1 MNHQPFGRLF
11 VTPVLPFAHDGSV
24 DEAAYRE
31 FLKYFLTEENLA
43 AGLAIIANPEAG
55 ELFYLDRD
63 ERRLALSIAIDEVAG
78 RAPVVAGVVDVTT
91 AGFVQCAQDAAAAG
105 ADGLF
110 VFPPVGAQ
118 DVTSCWNADLYPEI
132 FTDILTAIAAQVDLP
147 MIVHPVAQ
155 MTPGYGVGL
164 TSEVT
169 RTIVREVPNVVGW
182 KMTYNY
188 DGYRTISDLIRA
200 EDRGVDVL
208 GAVAK
213 YFHENL
219 LNGAMD
225 GTSSGAWNYAC
236 EPMMAHIQAWRAG
249 DVELASKIW
258 NGGLRQL
265 QEHVFSD
272 FGRLHVRYKTA
283 TWLRG
288 LIPSPAMRPPMPK
301 PRRSEVEDLI
311 VYLEAAGL
319 TVIERDVIEEE
330 LQRLGVGPVGVG

>member
-1 MNHQPFGRLF
+1 MNHKPFGRLF
-11 VTPVLPFAHDGSV
+11 VTPVLPFARDGSI
-24 DEAAYRE
+24 DEPAYRQ
-31 FLKYFLTEENLA
+31 FLRHFLTEENLA

-63 ERRLALSIAIDEVAG
+63 ERQQSLEIVMEEVAG

-91 AGFVQCAQDAAAAG
+91 DGFVRCAKDAAAAG

-110 VFPPVGAQ
+110 IFPPVGAQ
-118 DVTSCWNADLYPEI
+118 DVTSCWNADMYPEI
-132 FTDILTAIAAQVDLP
+132 FTDILKAVAAEADLP

-164 TSEVT
+164 TSKVT
-169 RTIVREVPNVVGW
+169 DTILREVPNVVGW

-188 DGYRTISDLIRA
+188 DGYRTITDVIRA
-200 EDRGVDVL
+200 QDRPVEVL

-219 LNGAMD
+219 LNNAMD
-225 GTSSGAWNYAC
+225 GTSSGAWNYAS
-236 EPMMAHIQAWRAG
+236 EPMMAHILAWRSG

-258 NGGLRQL
+258 KCGLRQL

-283 TWLRG
+283 AWLRG
-288 LIPSPAMRPPMPK
+288 LIPSPRMRPPMPK
-301 PRRSEVEDLI
+301 PRRVEVEDLI
-311 VYLEAAGL
+311 TRLEAAGL
-319 TVIERDVIEEE
+319 TVIERGAIEEE
-330 LQRLGVGPVGVG
+330 LQRLGVA